1 MVGKFNTRNC
11 KGSVKDLLGF
21 PPKQKLLFLFGRMYS
36 SMFPCQ
42 VECWSGIMHSLGM
55 TDHVLRLGG
64 AGLLGC
70 ACGVSLLC
78 GSLKRKQID
87 FFSSPPSVKPQLRRS
102 HFSPGNLC
110 LTAQHKPT
118 SVLHLMWALS
128 PKLVILPKCHMYCWQ
143 QSREAVINQTSQC
156 YIWERGAFWRKHKSE
171 NDIIERTPA
180 DPNDCVS
187 RSVSILKYQLIYI
200 RF

>member
-70 ACGVSLLC
+70 VCGVSLLC
-78 GSLKRKQID
+78 GSLKRKQTD
-87 FFSSPPSVKPQLRRS
+87 LFSSPLPLSLNSGAGTSHQETSVWQHNINLHQSYISCGHYPLSLSFYQSVTWTVDSSQELDAWS
-102 HFSPGNLC
+102 GN
-110 LTAQHKPT
+110 KSDF
-118 SVLHLMWALS
+118 SVLHM
-128 PKLVILPKCHMYCWQ
+128 
-143 QSREAVINQTSQC
+143 RE
-156 YIWERGAFWRKHKSE
+156 
-171 NDIIERTPA
+171 
-180 DPNDCVS
+180 
-187 RSVSILKYQLIYI
+187 RSVMDKT
-200 RF
+200 